1 MGGEQVRIL
10 AVDDDP
16 QALRY
21 LHDTLTRAGYA
32 PVLTGDPEE
41 ALGFMEANAPHLA
54 LLDLMLPGTDGIEL
68 MRDIRAIANIPVIF
82 LSAYGQEDV
91 VVRAFDTGADDYV
104 VKPFS
109 MRELV
114 ARAKAMLRR
123 TPARHS
129 ESAQVLVD
137 GDLELNLTSHEVTL
151 RDAPLELKP
160 REFDLL
166 ALLMQN
172 RSRIYTRNQILDQ
185 VWGYDFVGD
194 MRTVDVHVRWLREKI
209 EDDPGSPKRIVTVR
223 GVGYRFQG

>member
-1 MGGEQVRIL
+1 MTSRTVLI
-10 AVDDDP
+10 VDDEENLTEAIKYNLEQEGFQVSTATDGERGLAMAREFDP
-16 QALRY
+16 DLIILDIMLPSVDGLEVCRTLRRRS
-21 LHDTLTRAGYA
+21 DV
-32 PVLTGDPEE
+32 PI
-41 ALGFMEANAPHLA
+41 
-54 LLDLMLPGTDGIEL
+54 LMLTAKAEEIDRVVGLEL
-68 MRDIRAIANIPVIF
+68 
-82 LSAYGQEDV
+82 
-91 VVRAFDTGADDYV
+91 GADDYV

-123 TPARHS
+123 APSRQP
-129 ESAQVLVD
+129 EGAQVLVD
-137 GDLELNLTSHEVTL
+137 DDLELNLTSHEVIL
-151 RDAPLELKP
+151 KGFSLDLKP

-209 EDDPGSPKRIVTVR
+209 EDDPGAPKRIITVR

>member
-1 MGGEQVRIL
+1 MTSRTVLI
-10 AVDDDP
+10 VDDEENLTEAIKYNLEQEGFRVSTAADGERGLAMAREFEP
-16 QALRY
+16 DLIILDIMLPVVDGLEVCRTLR
-21 LHDTLTRAGYA
+21 RRSNV
-32 PVLTGDPEE
+32 PI
-41 ALGFMEANAPHLA
+41 
-54 LLDLMLPGTDGIEL
+54 LMLTAKAEEIDRVVGLEL
-68 MRDIRAIANIPVIF
+68 
-82 LSAYGQEDV
+82 
-91 VVRAFDTGADDYV
+91 GADDYV

-123 TPARHS
+123 
-129 ESAQVLVD
+129 SASRQPEGSQVLVD

-151 RDAPLELKP
+151 RGATLDLKP

-166 ALLMQN
+166 ALLMEN

-209 EDDPGSPKRIVTVR
+209 EDDPGSPKRIITVR

>member
-1 MGGEQVRIL
+1 MTSRTVLI
-10 AVDDDP
+10 VDDEEN
-16 QALRY
+16 
-21 LHDTLTRAGYA
+21 LT
-32 PVLTGDPEE
+32 E
-41 ALGFMEANAPHLA
+41 AIKYNLEQEGFQVSTAADGERGLA
-54 LLDLMLPGTDGIEL
+54 LAREFDPDLIILDIMLPRVDGLEVCRTLRRRSDVPILMLTAKAEEIDRVVGLEL
-68 MRDIRAIANIPVIF
+68 
-82 LSAYGQEDV
+82 
-91 VVRAFDTGADDYV
+91 GADDYV

-151 RDAPLELKP
+151 GDVPLDLKP

>member
-1 MGGEQVRIL
+1 MTSRTVLI
-10 AVDDDP
+10 VDDEENLTEAIKYNLEQEGFRVSTAADGERGLAMAREFEP
-16 QALRY
+16 DLIILDIMLPVVDGLEVCRTLR
-21 LHDTLTRAGYA
+21 RRSNV
-32 PVLTGDPEE
+32 PI
-41 ALGFMEANAPHLA
+41 
-54 LLDLMLPGTDGIEL
+54 LMLTAKAEEIDRVVGLEL
-68 MRDIRAIANIPVIF
+68 
-82 LSAYGQEDV
+82 
-91 VVRAFDTGADDYV
+91 GADDYV

-123 TPARHS
+123 
-129 ESAQVLVD
+129 SASRQPEGSQVLVD
-137 GDLELNLTSHEVTL
+137 GNLELNLTSHEVTL
-151 RDAPLELKP
+151 RGATLDLKP

-166 ALLMQN
+166 ALLMEN

-209 EDDPGSPKRIVTVR
+209 EDDPGSPKRIITVR